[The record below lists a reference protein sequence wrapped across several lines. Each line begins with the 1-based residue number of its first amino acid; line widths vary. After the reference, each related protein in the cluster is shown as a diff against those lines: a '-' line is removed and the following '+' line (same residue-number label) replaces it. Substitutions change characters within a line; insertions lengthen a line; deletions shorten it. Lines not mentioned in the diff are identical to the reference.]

1 MRAASA
7 GNPRERLLQGR
18 AVTVAAPG
26 VGDAVGHIS
35 VLHGATSR
43 VVQTLLAAILQGDVV
58 DRKIVV
64 TGDDPVN
71 VLQHGRL

>member
-1 MRAASA
+1 MRAAST
-7 GNPRERLLQGR
+7 GDPSEWQLQGR

-26 VGDAVGHIS
+26 VGDVVGHSS

-43 VVQTLLAAILQGDVV
+43 VVQTLLAASLQGDVV

-64 TGDDPVN
+64 TRDDPVN